1 MRDKPPVVAV
11 INSSY
16 ELVELLKVS
25 LEQAGLLVVTLLSH
39 QIRDGSVNL
48 DAFMRVHNPEVI
60 VYDIAPPYASDW
72 ALLEHIRSFDA
83 LQRCRYVLTS
93 PNVAQVRAL
102 VGRDERVYEII
113 GKPHDIGE
121 FVGAVLQAV
130 NARPR
135 PERVLRSS
143 SE

>member
-1 MRDKPPVVAV
+1 MNSRPPVVAV

-39 QIRDGSVNL
+39 QIRDGSVDL
-48 DAFMRVHNPEVI
+48 DAFMRGHSPQVI

-72 ALLEHIRSFDA
+72 ALLEHVRSFDA
-83 LQRCRYVLTS
+83 LQHCKYVLTS
-93 PNVAQVRAL
+93 PNVAHVRAL
-102 VGRDERVYEII
+102 AGRDEQVYEII

-130 NARPR
+130 RARPAR
-135 PERVLRSS
+135 
-143 SE
+143 